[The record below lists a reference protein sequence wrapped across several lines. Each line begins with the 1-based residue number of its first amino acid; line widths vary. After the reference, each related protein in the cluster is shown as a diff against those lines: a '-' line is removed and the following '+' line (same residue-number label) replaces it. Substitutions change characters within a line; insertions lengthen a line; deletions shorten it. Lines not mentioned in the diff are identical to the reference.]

1 MIRCLYRGLGCTIA
15 RAMAHDRMQTPSE
28 LKAQIEAE
36 RAGVPFLVYRDGDE
50 IQQLF
55 VLGDDVDRV
64 TVGRGANASIYIDWD
79 TEVSR
84 LHAELARI
92 GSDWTVS
99 DDGLS
104 RNGTHVNGERVVGRR
119 RLHDQD
125 VIRFGRTTATFR
137 QPLRVDITETA
148 VASEVLDRASLS
160 DAQRRV
166 IVALCRPFK
175 ESTGYVTPATNQQIA
190 DELFLSVDAVK
201 THLRA
206 LFAKFGIEDL
216 PQNQK
221 RVRLVEL
228 ALKSGV
234 VTPRDL

>member
-1 MIRCLYRGLGCTIA
+1 
-15 RAMAHDRMQTPSE
+15 MAGNSPVAPQQSPKE

-36 RAGVPFLVYRDGDE
+36 RRGMPFLVYRDGEGAQLIYTLADE
-50 IQQLF
+50 VERI
-55 VLGDDVDRV
+55 
-64 TVGRGANASIYIDWD
+64 TIGRTEATDISLQWD

-84 LHAELARI
+84 LHAELERV
-92 GSDWTVS
+92 GRDWTVA
-99 DDGLS
+99 DDGFS
-104 RNGTHVNGERVVGRR
+104 RNGTHLNGERVVGRR
-119 RLHDQD
+119 RLRDGD
-125 VIRFGRTTATFR
+125 ILRIGRTSVLYK
-137 QPLRVDITETA
+137 QPLTADITETE
-148 VASEVLDRASLS
+148 VASDMVDRTSLS

-166 IVALCRPFK
+166 LIALCRPFK
-175 ESTGYVTPATNQQIA
+175 DAGGYVTPATNQQIA
-190 DELFLSVDAVK
+190 SDLFLSVDAVK

-234 VTPRDL
+234 VTMREL

>member
-1 MIRCLYRGLGCTIA
+1 MGENSGA
-15 RAMAHDRMQTPSE
+15 APVSRASE

-36 RAGVPFLVYRDGDE
+36 REGQPFLVYRDGEDC
-50 IQQLF
+50 QQIF
-55 VLGDDVDRV
+55 AMAPDRERV
-64 TVGRGANASIYIDWD
+64 TVGRVSAADICIEWD

-84 LHAELARI
+84 LHAELERI
-92 GSDWTVS
+92 GEDWTVS

-119 RLHDQD
+119 RLHDND
-125 VIRFGRTTATFR
+125 VVRFGRTVAVYR
-137 QPLRVDITETA
+137 QPLTADITETE

-160 DAQRRV
+160 EAQRRV
-166 IVALCRPFK
+166 LVALCRPFK
-175 ESTGYVTPATNQQIA
+175 ETSGYVTPATNQQIA
-190 DELFLSVDAVK
+190 GELFLSVDAVK
-201 THLRA
+201 THLRT
-206 LFAKFGIEDL
+206 LFSKFGIEEL

-234 VTPRDL
+234 ITPRDL

>member
-1 MIRCLYRGLGCTIA
+1 
-15 RAMAHDRMQTPSE
+15 MAEDVNAGKLQTASE
-28 LKAQIEAE
+28 LKAVIEAE
-36 RAGVPFLVYRDGDE
+36 RLGRPCLVYRDGAGA
-50 IQQLF
+50 QQIYA
-55 VLGDDVDRV
+55 LGDVERV
-64 TVGRGANASIYIDWD
+64 TVGRVSPTDICMDWD

-84 LHAELARI
+84 VHAELESL
-92 GSDWTVS
+92 GENWTVA

-104 RNGTHVNGERVVGRR
+104 RNGTHVNGEKIVGRR
-119 RLHDQD
+119 RLRDGD
-125 VIRFGRTTATFR
+125 VIRFGRTTATYR
-137 QPLRVDITETA
+137 QPLLGDVTETE
-148 VASEVLDRASLS
+148 VASHVLDRASLS

-166 IVALCRPFK
+166 LLALCRPFK
-175 ESTGYVTPATNQQIA
+175 DSSGYVTPATNQQVA

-221 RVRLVEL
+221 RIRLVEL

-234 VTPRDL
+234 ITPRDL

>member
-1 MIRCLYRGLGCTIA
+1 MGENMGA
-15 RAMAHDRMQTPSE
+15 APVQTAGE

-36 RAGVPFLVYRDGDE
+36 REGLPFLVYRDREERQQIFPLSGDLE
-50 IQQLF
+50 
-55 VLGDDVDRV
+55 RV
-64 TVGRGANASIYIDWD
+64 TVGRASSTNICFDWD

-84 LHAELARI
+84 LHAELERI
-92 GSDWTVS
+92 GDDWTVS

-104 RNGTHVNGERVVGRR
+104 RNGTHINGERVVGRR
-119 RLHDQD
+119 RLHDGD
-125 VIRFGRTTATFR
+125 VVRFGRTLAIYR
-137 QPLRVDITETA
+137 QPLGANTTETV
-148 VASEVLDRASLS
+148 VASEVIDRASLS

-166 IVALCRPFK
+166 LVALCRPFK
-175 ESTGYVTPATNQQIA
+175 AATGYVTPATNQQIA

-206 LFAKFGIEDL
+206 LFSKFGIEDL

-228 ALKSGV
+228 AVKSGV

>member
-1 MIRCLYRGLGCTIA
+1 MGENTSPVPA
-15 RAMAHDRMQTPSE
+15 QSPSE

-36 RAGVPFLVYRDGDE
+36 RDGLPFLVYRDGE
-50 IQQLF
+50 ASQQIF
-55 VLGDDVDRV
+55 TLGNELERV
-64 TVGRGANASIYIDWD
+64 TVGRASSTDIWIDWD

-84 LHAELARI
+84 LHAELERI
-92 GSDWTVS
+92 GGDWTVS

-104 RNGTHVNGERVVGRR
+104 RNGTHVNGERVVGKR
-119 RLHDQD
+119 RLHDRD
-125 VIRFGRTTATFR
+125 VVRFGRTVAIFR
-137 QPLRVDITETA
+137 QPLAANVTETE

-166 IVALCRPFK
+166 LIALCRPFK
-175 ESTGYVTPATNQQIA
+175 QSTGYVTPARNQQIA

-201 THLRA
+201 THLRT
-206 LFAKFGIEDL
+206 LFSKFGIEEL

-234 VTPRDL
+234 ITPRDL

>member
-1 MIRCLYRGLGCTIA
+1 MVQSAG
-15 RAMAHDRMQTPSE
+15 E

-36 RAGVPFLVYRDGDE
+36 REGLPFLVYRDGEDRQRIFSLTPE
-50 IQQLF
+50 LE
-55 VLGDDVDRV
+55 RV
-64 TVGRGANASIYIDWD
+64 TVGRAPSTEIQIDWD

-84 LHAELARI
+84 LHAELGRI
-92 GSDWTVS
+92 GGDWTVS

-104 RNGTHVNGERVVGRR
+104 RNGTHVNGERVIGRR
-119 RLHDQD
+119 RLRDGD
-125 VIRFGRTTATFR
+125 VIRFGKTPATFR
-137 QPLRVDITETA
+137 EPRLANVTETE
-148 VASEVLDRASLS
+148 VAGEVLDRASLS

-166 IVALCRPFK
+166 LVALARPYK
-175 ESTGYVTPATNQQIA
+175 DGTGYVMPATNQQVA
-190 DELFLSVDAVK
+190 AELFLSVDAVK

-206 LFAKFGIEDL
+206 LFGKFGIEDL